1 MAGGVIGRLDGR
13 AIIVTGA
20 GQGIGAA
27 YAKALAAEGARVAVC
42 DLQTPDN
49 TVAVIKQAGG
59 ESIGMACDVT
69 DGAAVRR
76 LVEATEQA
84 FGGVQGLVNNAG
96 LFGNL
101 SFKPIE
107 QIDSA
112 EFDLVMAVNVRGS
125 FECVKAVLPVMR
137 RQHYGKIVNIASGTV
152 FKGTPM
158 LLPYVTSKGAVVA
171 LTRSIARECGDDGI
185 LCNCLAPGLVLSENV
200 RANPAWAESVIKAN
214 TASRCIKRESTPE
227 DLLGTLVFLMSADS
241 DFMTGQTVVVDG
253 GSAMH

>member
-1 MAGGVIGRLDGR
+1 MGRLDGR

-20 GQGIGAA
+20 AQGIGAA
-27 YAKALAAEGARVAVC
+27 YAKALSTEGARLAVC
-42 DLQTPDN
+42 DLQSPDA

-59 ESIGMACDVT
+59 EGFGLACDVT

-76 LVEATEQA
+76 FVAATEAA
-84 FGGVQGLVNNAG
+84 FGGVHGLVNNAA

-101 SFKPIE
+101 ALKRIDD
-107 QIDSA
+107 IDSA
-112 EFDLVMAVNVRGS
+112 EFDRVMTVNVRGS
-125 FECVKAVLPVMR
+125 FECVKAVLPAMR

-158 LLPYVTSKGAVVA
+158 MLHYVTSKGAIVA
-171 LTRSIARECGDDGI
+171 LTRSVARECGDDGI
-185 LCNCLAPGLVLSENV
+185 LCNCLAPGLIMSENV
-200 RANPAWAESVIKAN
+200 RANPTWAETIVKTN
-214 TASRCIKRESTPE
+214 VASRCVKREATPD

-253 GSAMH
+253 GSVTH